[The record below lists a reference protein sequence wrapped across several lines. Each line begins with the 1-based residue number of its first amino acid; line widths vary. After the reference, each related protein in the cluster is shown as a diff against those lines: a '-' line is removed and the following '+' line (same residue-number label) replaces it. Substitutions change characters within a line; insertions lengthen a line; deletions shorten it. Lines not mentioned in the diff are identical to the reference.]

1 MTGDDGNG
9 NLNNTRWWAV
19 AAAVI
24 GGVVDVGS
32 CDVG

>member
-1 MTGDDGNG
+1 MTEW

-24 GGVVDVGS
+24 GGVVDVV
-32 CDVG
+32 DVM